1 MLLSVSTGFFYDRP
15 LDELFPLVRE
25 AGFGAVEL
33 MVNPQV
39 MQSSPQDLLEISRRN
54 GVRIASLHAPFERF
68 YGGDWPDERTTFQRL
83 IELAAVL
90 GARYVITH
98 PPVRRGATPGDE
110 LARLAAYSSNL
121 KVEGAGPRLTTENLG
136 RYGDDRLCPLSSDP
150 AKLLRFLE
158 ESRHP
163 VCFDSS
169 HTGTWSRDP
178 VEEFTLLRDHV
189 VAIHLS
195 DSRGATSHILPGRGD
210 LDLDRFL
217 RAVRKSD
224 YDGIV
229 TLEVDLESGR
239 KNPAGS
245 DSQAVEWLVESRRL
259 MEAALS

>member
-1 MLLSVSTGFFYDRP
+1 MILSVSTGFFHQRP

-25 AGFGAVEL
+25 AGFTSVEL
-33 MVNPQV
+33 MVNPEV
-39 MQSSPQDLLEISRRN
+39 MRTSPQDLLEVCRTN
-54 GVRIASLHAPFERF
+54 GIRVASLHAPFERF
-68 YGGDWPDERTTFQRL
+68 YGGEWTDERTTFRKL
-83 IELAAVL
+83 LELAAVL
-90 GARYVITH
+90 GSSYVITH
-98 PPVRRGATPGDE
+98 PPVRRGESEASE
-110 LARLAAYSSNL
+110 SRLAEYSANL
-121 KVEGAGPRLTTENLG
+121 GGKEGAGPRLTTENLG

-150 AKLLRFLE
+150 RKLLAFLE
-158 ESRHP
+158 ETRHP

-178 VEEFTLLRDHV
+178 VEEFLLLRDHV

-217 RAVRKSD
+217 RAVRRTG

-245 DSQAVEWLVESRRL
+245 DSQAIEWLVASRQL